1 MTVATLE
8 LAQSFGLSEPELLTQ
23 ALRSFLHEK
32 RRRVLEARLELLARY
47 QVQTLKELETR
58 IHDSELPGR
67 DSRVGNWMGYAIYE
81 SLRPFALTE
90 YKYTYL

>member
-1 MTVATLE
+1 MTVATIE
-8 LAQSFGLSEPELLTQ
+8 LAQSFGLSESELLTQ

-58 IHDSELPGR
+58 IHNSELPEHPTWEDLIVVENLTAR
-67 DSRVGNWMGYAIYE
+67 LEELDGY
-81 SLRPFALTE
+81 LRHL
-90 YKYTYL
+90 